1 MPFVATFNQKKCDR
15 PTLKLES
22 KNLCEII
29 TTTFNINI
37 TRMHHLVVLY
47 LRFRNQ
53 SGCCLTLSLRLSES
67 FFSCPSFYW
76 SHGLDTPCTNQTCY
90 DFTIP
95 DIIVW
100 THIVINLKI
109 PNKDRDIN
117 RFHLTLALTFP
128 SLTPKP
134 ILKSPMNARMWSC
147 NAAQWESYTFFFGG
161 VSPSI

>member
-1 MPFVATFNQKKCDR
+1 MFTEIFNCFSFCSILVHLVYYYLCTSYVNLKYETVVSGKVEVQVPFVATFNQKKCDR

-76 SHGLDTPCTNQTCY
+76 SHGLDTPMHQ
-90 DFTIP
+90 
-95 DIIVW
+95 
-100 THIVINLKI
+100 
-109 PNKDRDIN
+109 PNMLWFYYSRHYCLDTYCDQFKN
-117 RFHLTLALTFP
+117 
-128 SLTPKP
+128 SK
-134 ILKSPMNARMWSC
+134 
-147 NAAQWESYTFFFGG
+147 
-161 VSPSI
+161 